1 MSKRWP
7 NTDHWQR
14 TWEAL
19 DRLAGSRR
27 RRYGEELFGLPRG
40 GLRAH
45 IDRHDIPH
53 EELVRIED
61 LIAAA
66 FRVVIEDWRQGLEQI
81 EIDAREFDDK
91 SAARRFEVRQAA
103 RRVYDDECLDLV
115 MQAYAW
121 TFRHN
126 DEQEAA

>member
-1 MSKRWP
+1 MSKKWP

-19 DRLAGSRR
+19 DRIAGSRR

-45 IDRHDIPH
+45 IDRHDITH

-66 FRVVIEDWRQGLEQI
+66 FREVIENWRQGLEEMAI
-81 EIDAREFDDK
+81 AARKFDGK
-91 SAARRFEVRQAA
+91 SAGRRFALKTANLTEWNEIVEVFANQWCEEN
-103 RRVYDDECLDLV
+103 VIG
-115 MQAYAW
+115 W
-121 TFRHN
+121 KK
-126 DEQEAA
+126 EAA

>member
-7 NTDHWQR
+7 NTDHWRR

-19 DRLAGSRR
+19 DRIAGSRR
-27 RRYGEELFGLPRG
+27 RRYGEELFGLSRG

-66 FRVVIEDWRQGLEQI
+66 FREAIEGWRKGLEEFAI
-81 EIDAREFDDK
+81 AAREFEGK
-91 SAARRFEVRQAA
+91 SAGRRFDVKTAA
-103 RRVYDDECLDLV
+103 IKDCND
-115 MQAYAW
+115 YAEAFANQW
-121 TFRHN
+121 CEEN
-126 DEQEAA
+126 VIGWKKKEAA

>member
-1 MSKRWP
+1 MTKKMP
-7 NTDHWQR
+7 NTKHWQD

-19 DRLAGSRR
+19 DRIAGSSK

-45 IDRHDIPH
+45 IDRHDITH

-66 FRVVIEDWRQGLEQI
+66 
-81 EIDAREFDDK
+81 
-91 SAARRFEVRQAA
+91 
-103 RRVYDDECLDLV
+103 
-115 MQAYAW
+115 
-121 TFRHN
+121 
-126 DEQEAA
+126 